1 MASLTSIVCGLK
13 LLQSVRQYLESVE
26 IHNPKLARLLCQ
38 IIPNHCPFEREIKL
52 GDGSAKRLP
61 VRRRRRRHRIIFR
74 IPPMCKLNPFY
85 NQIVSLRFKCL
96 CYLATV

>member
-1 MASLTSIVCGLK
+1 MASLISIIFRLK

-38 IIPNHCPFEREIKL
+38 IIPDRCPFEREIKL
-52 GDGSAKRLP
+52 GD
-61 VRRRRRRHRIIFR
+61 RIIFR

>member
-1 MASLTSIVCGLK
+1 MASLISIIFRLK

-38 IIPNHCPFEREIKL
+38 IIPDRCPFEREIKL
-52 GDGSAKRLP
+52 GDRTIL
-61 VRRRRRRHRIIFR
+61 R
-74 IPPMCKLNPFY
+74 IPPLCKLNPFY
-85 NQIVSLRFKCL
+85 NQVVSLRFKCL

>member
-1 MASLTSIVCGLK
+1 MASLISIIFRLK

-38 IIPNHCPFEREIKL
+38 IISDRCPFEREIKL
-52 GDGSAKRLP
+52 GDRTIL
-61 VRRRRRRHRIIFR
+61 R
-74 IPPMCKLNPFY
+74 IPPLCKLNPFY
-85 NQIVSLRFKCL
+85 NQVVSLRFKCL